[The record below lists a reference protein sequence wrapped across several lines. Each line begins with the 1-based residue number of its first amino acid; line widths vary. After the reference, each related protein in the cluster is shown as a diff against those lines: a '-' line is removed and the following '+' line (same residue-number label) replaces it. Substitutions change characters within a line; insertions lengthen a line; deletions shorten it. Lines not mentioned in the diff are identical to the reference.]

1 MLFQLAEIGIP
12 WVIEFPEAFK
22 GQVVGFIL
30 FAVVMWKFAK
40 PAIGNM
46 LNDRASRIAESHAQV
61 DKALS
66 EAKSVYE
73 DYSARLRG
81 IEGEQRE
88 RIGAAVREAE
98 QVRGEMIAEAEQNA
112 ILIKRRVE
120 EELSREQ
127 TRQRILLR
135 RELIQQTMSA
145 AEGSISAFSNESMQR
160 TLIQE
165 FVSQVATSSAEKGA

>member
-1 MLFQLAEIGIP
+1 MFQLAEIGIP
-12 WVIEFPEAFK
+12 WVNEFPDAFK

-30 FAVVMWKFAK
+30 FVALMWKFAK

-46 LNDRASRIAESHAQV
+46 LNDRATRIGETHAQV

-73 DYSARLRG
+73 DYSARLQG

-88 RIGAAVREAE
+88 RISAALREAE
-98 QVRGEMIAEAEQNA
+98 QIRSEIIAEAEQNA
-112 ILIKRRVE
+112 ALLKRRAE
-120 EELSREQ
+120 EELAREQ

-135 RELIQQTMSA
+135 RELVQQTMSA
-145 AEGSISAFSNESMQR
+145 AEGSISAFSSEKMQR

-165 FVSQVATSSAEKGA
+165 FVLQVATSNKEKGA